1 VDRKDIGS
9 WLSGPKAALEDQ
21 GMDFGYPGQRFGL
34 PKQGIGSVARMGR
47 RIVALTLD
55 WTAAILVTHLVFPDL
70 VYGSEGFAAAT
81 LGIFALEVI
90 LLTATTGA
98 SFGYKIAGIKLISVS
113 TARVKFI
120 KVLARTALLCLV
132 VPALIWDRDGRG
144 LHDKT
149 VGTITMRAR

>member
-1 VDRKDIGS
+1 MERRDIGS
-9 WLSGPKAALEDQ
+9 WLSGPKAALEEQ

-47 RIVALTLD
+47 RIIALMID
-55 WTAAILVTHLVFPDL
+55 WIAAILVTHLVFPDL
-70 VYGSEGFAAAT
+70 VYGSEVFAAAT
-81 LGIFALEVI
+81 LGIFAAQVF

-98 SFGYKIAGIKLISVS
+98 SFGYKLSGIRLISIS
-113 TARVKFI
+113 PAPITFL
-120 KVLARTALLCLV
+120 KVLVRTALLCLV

-144 LHDKT
+144 LHDKA

>member
-1 VDRKDIGS
+1 MDRRDIGS

-81 LGIFALEVI
+81 LGIFAVEVF
-90 LLTATTGA
+90 LLTASTGA
-98 SFGYKIAGIKLISVS
+98 SFGYKIMGIKLISIS
-113 TARVKFI
+113 PARVSLL
-120 KVLARTALLCLV
+120 KVLVRTALLCLV

-144 LHDKT
+144 LHDKA

>member
-1 VDRKDIGS
+1 MDRKDIGS

-47 RIVALTLD
+47 RLVALTLD

-70 VYGSEGFAAAT
+70 VYGKEGFAAAT
-81 LGIFALEVI
+81 LGIFAVEVI
-90 LLTATTGA
+90 VLTGTTGA
-98 SFGYKIAGIKLISVS
+98 SFGYKIAGIKLVSISS
-113 TARVKFI
+113 SRI
-120 KVLARTALLCLV
+120 NILKVLARTALLCLV

-144 LHDKT
+144 LHDKA